1 MVSMEKL
8 RTKLRSLVLEN
19 DLGTPSMHIGKHYAQ
34 ADLKMLWVFDAK
46 QLDDRQPAL
55 FDILNDQAQLP
66 LHPEPLKS
74 YTTKLAMAILSC
86 RKNAQYQYLT
96 QPNVEID
103 VANELQYPTY
113 IALPA
118 TDDEPDA
125 ALIRTI
131 IQGIEE
137 VHPDMVV
144 FVDTYS
150 YFEAHLSIDEMKS
163 FGSCRAMLRKGRIDL
178 SIPFPDERTDTKDL
192 IDEMHQLLSSLE
204 KHNKKLK
211 AVAYSRFQ
219 EDMAYLENL
228 QASILNDIRSL
239 RRDFIRIKDNKRAAI
254 CASMEKDQLSLTK
267 AVKACGQEKE
277 EVFKQ
282 K

>member
-1 MVSMEKL
+1 MEKL

-19 DLGTPSMHIGKHYAQ
+19 DLATPGMHIGKHYAK

-46 QLDDRQPAL
+46 QLDDRQSAL

-74 YTTKLAMAILSC
+74 YITKLAMAILSC
-86 RKNAQYQYLT
+86 RKNAHYQYLT

-113 IALPA
+113 IALPSA
-118 TDDEPDA
+118 DDEPGA

-131 IQGIEE
+131 VQGIAE
-137 VHPDMVV
+137 VQPDIVV

-150 YFEAHLSIDEMKS
+150 YFEAYLAIDEMKN
-163 FGSCRAMLRKGRIDL
+163 FGSCRAMARKGRIDL
-178 SIPFPDERTDTKDL
+178 SIPFPDERTDIKDL

-211 AVAYSRFQ
+211 AVAYSRFR
-219 EDMAYLENL
+219 EDMVYLEKL
-228 QASILNDIRSL
+228 HASILENIRTL
-239 RRDFIRIKDNKRAAI
+239 KQNYIKGKDLKRAAI
-254 CASMEKDQLSLTK
+254 CASMEKDQMSLTK
-267 AVKACGQEKE
+267 TLKACRQEKE
-277 EVFKQ
+277 ETFKQ

>member
-1 MVSMEKL
+1 MEKL
-8 RTKLRSLVLEN
+8 RAKLRSLVLED
-19 DLGTPSMHIGKHYAQ
+19 DLATPSMHIGKHYAK
-34 ADLKMLWVFDAK
+34 ADFKMLWVFDAK

-66 LHPEPLKS
+66 LHPEPLTS
-74 YTTKLAMAILSC
+74 YITKLAMAILGC
-86 RKNAQYQYLT
+86 RKNAHYQYLT

-113 IALPA
+113 IALPSA
-118 TDDEPDA
+118 DDEPGA

-131 IQGIEE
+131 VQGIAE
-137 VHPDMVV
+137 VQPDIVV

-150 YFEAHLSIDEMKS
+150 YFEAYLAIDEMKN
-163 FGSCRAMLRKGRIDL
+163 FGSCRAMARKGRIDL

-211 AVAYSRFQ
+211 AVAYSRFR
-219 EDMAYLENL
+219 EDMVYLEKL
-228 QASILNDIRSL
+228 HASILENIRTL
-239 RRDFIRIKDNKRAAI
+239 KQNYIKGKDLKRAAI
-254 CASMEKDQLSLTK
+254 CASMEKDQMSLTK
-267 AVKACGQEKE
+267 TLKACRQEKE
-277 EVFKQ
+277 ETFKQ

>member
-1 MVSMEKL
+1 MEKL
-8 RTKLRSLVLEN
+8 RAKLRSLVLEN
-19 DLGTPSMHIGKHYAQ
+19 DLATPGMHIGKHYAK

-66 LHPEPLKS
+66 LHPEPLTS
-74 YTTKLAMAILSC
+74 YITKLAMAILGC
-86 RKNAQYQYLT
+86 RKNAHYQYLT

-113 IALPA
+113 IALPSA
-118 TDDEPDA
+118 DDEPGA

-131 IQGIEE
+131 VHGIAE
-137 VHPDMVV
+137 VHPDIVV

-150 YFEAHLSIDEMKS
+150 YFEAYLALDEMKS
-163 FGSCRAMLRKGRIDL
+163 LGSCRAMARKGRIDL
-178 SIPFPDERTDTKDL
+178 SIPFPDERTDIKDL

-211 AVAYSRFQ
+211 AVAYSRFR
-219 EDMAYLENL
+219 EDMVYLEKL
-228 QASILNDIRSL
+228 HASILENIRTL
-239 RRDFIRIKDNKRAAI
+239 KQNYIKGKDLKRAAI
-254 CASMEKDQLSLTK
+254 CASMEKDQMSLTK
-267 AVKACGQEKE
+267 TLKACRQEKE
-277 EVFKQ
+277 ETFKQ